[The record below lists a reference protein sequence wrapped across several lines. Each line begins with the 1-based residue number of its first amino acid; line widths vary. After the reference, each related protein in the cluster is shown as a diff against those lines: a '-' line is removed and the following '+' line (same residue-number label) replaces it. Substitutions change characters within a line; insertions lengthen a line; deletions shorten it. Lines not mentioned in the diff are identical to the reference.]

1 MILNLAAIHSVV
13 LIKPYSPRVKQILPC
28 HPSGWWGLF
37 VPKTWR
43 TTLTIN
49 RIDSDLG
56 INTTAQ
62 GLASYRDELL
72 ELGFHAAT
80 VDELVR
86 DAAYAVHRREL
97 RVKSLTYRPDIDT
110 AVNVGGHELPSPSA
124 IVKTSFEEA
133 LAAFSSSINR

>member
-1 MILNLAAIHSVV
+1 M
-13 LIKPYSPRVKQILPC
+13 
-28 HPSGWWGLF
+28 
-37 VPKTWR
+37 
-43 TTLTIN
+43 TIN

-86 DAAYAVHRREL
+86 DAATVDELVRDAAYAVHRREL
-97 RVKSLTYRPDIDT
+97 RVKSLTYRPDT
-110 AVNVGGHELPSPSA
+110 RVAVNVGGHELPSPSA